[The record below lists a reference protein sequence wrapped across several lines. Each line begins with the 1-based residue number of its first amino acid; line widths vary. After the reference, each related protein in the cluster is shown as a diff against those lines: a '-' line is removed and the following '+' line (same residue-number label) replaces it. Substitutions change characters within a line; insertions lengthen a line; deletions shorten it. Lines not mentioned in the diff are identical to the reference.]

1 LVRDGLRC
9 PFANEAIPTRTPLM
23 PLRLA
28 FMGSPDFAV
37 PTLEA
42 IIAAGHDVACVYSQP
57 PRPAGRGKQ
66 LTRTAVHEAAAR
78 RGIDVRTPLN
88 FKTQDDRGAFA
99 ALELD
104 VAVVVAYGLL
114 LPRAILDAPRL
125 GCFNLHGSIL
135 PRWRGAAPIH
145 RAVMAGDTLTGVQV
159 MKMDV
164 GLDTGPVMLTAT
176 TPIAETDTTGDVHDR
191 LSQLGAALMVEGLA
205 RLERG
210 DAQLAPQMEEGA
222 TYAAKITTAEARID
236 WTRPAAEV
244 AAHIRGLSP
253 FPGAWFEHDGQR
265 IKVLHALAHAGQGKP
280 GDVLDDMLAI
290 ACAAGAVRLTR
301 LQRAGKGQITADEF
315 QRGARIAK
323 GARLTSEEGR

>member
-1 LVRDGLRC
+1 
-9 PFANEAIPTRTPLM
+9 M

-42 IIAAGHDVACVYSQP
+42 IIAAGHEVACVYSQP

-66 LTRTAVHEAAAR
+66 LTQTAVHAAAAR
-78 RGIDVRTPLN
+78 HGLDVRTPLN
-88 FKTQDDRGAFA
+88 FKAQEDKDAFA
-99 ALELD
+99 ALNLD

-145 RAVMAGDTLTGVQV
+145 RAVMAGDTITGVQV
-159 MKMDV
+159 MKMEA

-176 TPIAETDTTGDVHDR
+176 TPITESDTTGDVHDR
-191 LSQLGAALMVEGLA
+191 LSQLGAALMVEGIA

-210 DAQLAPQMEEGA
+210 DAPLTTQAEEGA
-222 TYAAKITTAEARID
+222 TYASKINTAEARID

-253 FPGAWFEHDGQR
+253 FPGAWFEHEGER
-265 IKVLHALAHAGQGKP
+265 IRVLHALADAGQGEP
-280 GDVLDDMLAI
+280 GTVLDDMLEV
-290 ACAAGAVRLTR
+290 ACGAGAVRLTR
-301 LQRAGKGQITADEF
+301 LQRAGRGKITADEF

-323 GARLTSEEGR
+323 GVQLTSGDKP